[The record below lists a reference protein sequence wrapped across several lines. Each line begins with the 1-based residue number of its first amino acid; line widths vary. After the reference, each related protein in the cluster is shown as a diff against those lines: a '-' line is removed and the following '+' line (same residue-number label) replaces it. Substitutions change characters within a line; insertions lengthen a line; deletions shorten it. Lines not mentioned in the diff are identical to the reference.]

1 MSKRKILRVP
11 HAAERS
17 ALENFDAFI
26 AKMMQLN
33 PLCIDNWDDD
43 CWRST
48 AVQRASVGK
57 DEKIWFTSD
66 FVAKSTQANARP
78 FRNPYGNLLRAIV
91 CARESGRKHPR
102 AVTDHMLTVRA
113 FRYLYKVV
121 EGRTKHPVDL
131 KRVDFDAAAA
141 ACRRE
146 AASSS
151 YRVGCRLQEVARI
164 IDREYLAYTRLNWMN
179 PIPRDML
186 SGGSKASRIS
196 SDFFER
202 RASKLPGGEI
212 LEALAE
218 ISNRMDLRPQD
229 LLRQRAVELLI
240 CGGFRCNELLTLPRD
255 VWVEEL
261 AVDRSGSPR
270 LDQLGMPIKRCG
282 LRYLPEKGGH
292 TVAQVKWLPSALVD
306 VARRAVEDI
315 LRITDPFAQV
325 ANYLEQNAE
334 GTLLAEVWGKLC
346 GDSLLSASEVAAL
359 VGFPLKPGNN
369 GEYGLKF
376 IKHERIPFITAP
388 HGGRHV
394 LKVRKRDVEAAL
406 RRRSLPPV
414 VSYGG
419 DRTCHLHDLLFLVG
433 VNFIG
438 TQRSLLNGTVRLLT
452 QGQLA
457 DYLCDRGGERSIF
470 SRLGYR
476 GQAGGTLRVA
486 THQFR
491 HWLNTLAQEGGL
503 SQIEISRWMGRRR
516 VSDNAAYDHQ
526 TGFEL
531 ADRIRDRLGRGEV
544 QGPVGTT
551 VRRIREPVRREE
563 FVRSMIASAH
573 VTDIGMC
580 IRDLSALPCD
590 HHRSCMTCTDHL
602 IEKGNTAQRTRAESL
617 LSESQQILALAED
630 ECGDESYGASNWVE
644 YHKLVVRRAAA
655 VLDLHSD
662 DGIPDGTLVQLPSV
676 SGQSSEK

>member
-1 MSKRKILRVP
+1 MVSKRKNERIA

-17 ALENFDAFI
+17 ALENFDTFVTR
-26 AKMMQLN
+26 MMQLN
-33 PLCIDNWDDD
+33 PFGIPNWGDI
-43 CWRST
+43 CWRS
-48 AVQRASVGK
+48 RAGLRSSAGK
-57 DEKIWFTSD
+57 EERIWFSSD
-66 FVAKSTQANARP
+66 FVAKSMQANARP
-78 FRNPYGNLLRAIV
+78 FRNAYGDLLRAIV
-91 CARESGRKHPR
+91 CIREFGRKNPR
-102 AVTDHMLTVRA
+102 AVSDHMVTVRA
-113 FRYLYKVV
+113 FRYLYNVA
-121 EGRTKHPVDL
+121 ESRAEHPVDL
-131 KRVDFDAAAA
+131 KRLDFDAAAD

-151 YRVGCRLQEVARI
+151 YRVGCRLQEIARI
-164 IDREYLAYTRLNWMN
+164 MDREYLATTRLNWVN
-179 PIPRDML
+179 PIPRDAL
-186 SGGSKASRIS
+186 SGGSKSSRIS

-202 RASKLPGGEI
+202 RASKLPSEGA
-212 LEALAE
+212 LDALAE
-218 ISNRMDLRPQD
+218 ISNRTDLCPQD

-240 CGGFRCNELLTLPRD
+240 CGGFRCNELLMLPRD
-255 VWVEEL
+255 VWIEEP
-261 AVDRSGSPR
+261 AVDPLGTP
-270 LDQLGMPIKRCG
+270 LTNDQGMPILRCG
-282 LRYLPEKGGH
+282 LRYMPEKGGH

-315 LRITDPFAQV
+315 LQVTAPFSMV
-325 ANYLEQNAE
+325 AAYLKQNPE
-334 GTLLAEVWGKLC
+334 GTLLPDAWHDVE
-346 GDSLLSASEVAAL
+346 GDSLLSMSDVSKL
-359 VGFPLKPGNN
+359 VGLSRGDRTS
-369 GEYGLKF
+369 GLSF
-376 IKHERIPFITAP
+376 VRVARIPTVTVE
-388 HGGRHV
+388 HRKQQV
-394 LKVRKRDVEAAL
+394 LKVRKRDVEAQL
-406 RRRSLPPV
+406 RRRSLPSTI
-414 VSYGG
+414 SYGAG
-419 DRTCHLHDLLFLVG
+419 RTCYLHDRLFLIG
-433 VNFIG
+433 VNFVG
-438 TQRSLLNGTVRLLT
+438 TQRSLLNGTVGLLT

-476 GQAGGTLRVA
+476 DQAGGKLRVA

-516 VSDNAAYDHQ
+516 VAENAAYDHQ

-531 ADRIRDRLGRGEV
+531 ADRIRGRLSSGEV

-573 VTDIGMC
+573 VTDVGMC

-617 LSESQQILALAED
+617 LRESQQILALAED
-630 ECGDESYGASNWVE
+630 ECADESYGASNWVE

-662 DGIPDGTLVQLPSV
+662 DGIPDGTLMQLP
-676 SGQSSEK
+676 GAGAQSK

>member
-1 MSKRKILRVP
+1 MVAKRKSVRIA
-11 HAAERS
+11 HATERS
-17 ALENFDAFI
+17 ALENFDGFVTR
-26 AKMMQLN
+26 MMQLN
-33 PLCIDNWDDD
+33 PFRICNWDDI
-43 CWRST
+43 CWRS
-48 AVQRASVGK
+48 RAALRSSAGK
-57 DEKIWFTSD
+57 EEQIWFTRD
-66 FVAKSTQANARP
+66 FVVRSTQANARP
-78 FRNPYGNLLRAIV
+78 FRNAYGNLVRAIV
-91 CARESGRKHPR
+91 CAREFGRKYPR
-102 AVTDHMLTVRA
+102 AVSDHMVTVRA
-113 FRYLYKVV
+113 FRYLYKVS
-121 EGRTKHPVDL
+121 EGRTEHPVDL
-131 KRVDFDAAAA
+131 KRLDFDAAAET
-141 ACRRE
+141 CRRE
-146 AASSS
+146 AASSA
-151 YRVGCRLQEVARI
+151 YRVGCRLQEIARI
-164 IDREYLAYTRLNWMN
+164 MDREYLASTRLNWVN
-179 PIPRDML
+179 PIPRDAL
-186 SGGSKASRIS
+186 SGGSKTSRIS
-196 SDFFER
+196 KDFFDR
-202 RASKLPGGEI
+202 RASKLPSDEV
-212 LEALAE
+212 LDALAE
-218 ISNRMDLRPQD
+218 ISNRVDLRPQD

-240 CGGFRCNELLTLPRD
+240 CGGFRCNELLMLPRD
-255 VWVEEL
+255 VWVEEP
-261 AVDRSGSPR
+261 AVDRSGTP
-270 LDQLGMPIKRCG
+270 LANDHGVPVLRCG
-282 LRYLPEKGGH
+282 LRYIPEKGGR

-369 GEYGLKF
+369 GEYGRKF
-376 IKHERIPFITAP
+376 IKHERIPFVTAP

-457 DYLCDRGGERSIF
+457 YYLCDRGGEGSIF

-476 GQAGGTLRVA
+476 GQAGGALRVA

-531 ADRIRDRLGRGEV
+531 ADRIRGRLERGEV
-544 QGPVGTT
+544 QGPIGTT
-551 VRRIREPVRREE
+551 VHRIREPVRREE

-590 HHRSCMTCTDHL
+590 HHRSCMTCADHL
-602 IEKGNTAQRTRAESL
+602 IKKGNTAQRTRAESL

-630 ECGDESYGASNWVE
+630 ECADESYGASNWVE

-676 SGQSSEK
+676 SGQSK